1 MRLGELSF
9 SPDHSYIASLSIKTR
24 TASGYRIGRHID
36 SQEYT
41 SASLNQYF
49 QNHELLRAR
58 AAEGRKELSEDVIRH
73 KVKVYVYC
81 SPCACQIAIAL
92 DVYQFT
98 EKSSFVTFHV
108 RIDYR
113 QATSCYAPSSSLDGV
128 CSVIDHLKSIE
139 RSDDIQVSSYEIDRI
154 RLIDRMWLEQEEYR
168 AGELDEALEYS
179 PESQITRI
187 VNYHLDV
194 ANVAA
199 IVILGEA
206 DYCVPLL
213 NIHSFPSFEA
223 GFRLRENMMFML
235 RQRYSPAGAWQW
247 QRSYL
252 ASYSSKPPIIRN
264 PSLPAT
270 VDKRQPEDPIGE
282 KNKRPKTSIAGK

>member
-1 MRLGELSF
+1 MSF
-9 SPDHSYIASLSIKTR
+9 SPDHSYIAPLSIKTR
-24 TASGYRIGRHID
+24 TAPGYRIGRHID
-36 SQEYT
+36 PQEYT
-41 SASLNQYF
+41 SADLNQYL

-58 AAEGRKELSEDVIRH
+58 AAEGRKELPEDVIRH

-81 SPCACQIAIAL
+81 SPCACQIATAL
-92 DVYQFT
+92 DVCQFT
-98 EKSSFVTFHV
+98 EKSPFVTFHV

-139 RSDDIQVSSYEIDRI
+139 RTDDIQVSSYEIDRI

-213 NIHSFPSFEA
+213 NIHPFPSFEA
-223 GFRLRENMMFML
+223 GSRLRENMMFML
-235 RQRYSPAGAWQW
+235 RRRYSPAGAWQW

-282 KNKRPKTSIAGK
+282 KNKRPKTSIA